1 MFRENKQHLQPYLI
15 SNVND
20 LPEKHR
26 KRLDNSWAG
35 VFYKEFF
42 SRLKEEPFSVLYA
55 DIPSRPNIPV
65 NVLVGLEYLKAG
77 FGWSDEEL
85 YDAFIYNMQV
95 RYALGYQQLGE
106 GDFELRT
113 LYNFRQR
120 LSRYMQAQGVNLLDQ
135 AFEQVTDEQI
145 EAFNIKVGKQRM
157 DSTFVASNIRQMGR
171 LQLLVEVFSG
181 SKSYAER
188 ERSGEIWRGLWALSQ
203 RTCWAICLPCQRPGY
218 LQTHPPDWHLHATL
232 VSRLERGLCRRS
244 GLPGA

>member
-1 MFRENKQHLQPYLI
+1 MYRENKQHLQPYLI

-26 KRLDNSWAG
+26 KRLENSWAG

-42 SRLKEEPFSVLYA
+42 RRLKEEPFSVLYA

-95 RYALGYQQLGE
+95 RYALGYHQLGE
-106 GDFELRT
+106 GDFELRS

-120 LSRYMQAQGVNLLDQ
+120 LSRHMQAHG
-135 AFEQVTDEQI
+135 
-145 EAFNIKVGKQRM
+145 G
-157 DSTFVASNIRQMGR
+157 
-171 LQLLVEVFSG
+171 QLTG
-181 SKSYAER
+181 
-188 ERSGEIWRGLWALSQ
+188 
-203 RTCWAICLPCQRPGY
+203 
-218 LQTHPPDWHLHATL
+218 
-232 VSRLERGLCRRS
+232 S
-244 GLPGA
+244 GL